1 MSIHAV
7 RAFGLL
13 YKHTFHK
20 KVRIKYIISST
31 AKFSRDRNHNQS
43 ISIKQ
48 SLMEWKRATILK
60 LD

>member
-20 KVRIKYIISST
+20 KVRIKYNIISST

-43 ISIKQ
+43 VLNSPQWNGKEP
-48 SLMEWKRATILK
+48 LY
-60 LD
+60 

>member
-20 KVRIKYIISST
+20 KVRIKYNIISST

-48 SLMEWKRATILK
+48 SLM
-60 LD
+60 